1 MWRPEQGGKPWRD
14 WLLPAR
20 TSRYVLRLG
29 QAQFQLWQV
38 AGRRLILQASRSV
51 EHIGYNQFQ
60 AIANE
65 VIMLAQALPAGSGVQ
80 LLIDSKWMPL
90 SLLTTGRAPL
100 SNAQVQALALHR
112 FGQTYGEDARGWQVQ
127 TNYVKGDAHALAFA
141 CSAQLL
147 SSLRQALGLDM
158 PSPSRR
164 TRLTGMQPTFG
175 WAWDQVQGREARSG
189 DDWLMF
195 AEQDRSI
202 MARIAKGRVLA
213 LQPAGPILRTPA
225 QLASALPSQARRCG
239 LIEEGPYQ
247 ALGVSLEPYP
257 NRLLDTTVAEVRW
270 HVIGTNESEAPL

>member
-1 MWRPEQGGKPWRD
+1 MWRPEQEGKPWRD
-14 WLLPAR
+14 WLLPVR
-20 TSRYVLRLG
+20 TSRYALRLG
-29 QAQFQLWQV
+29 QAQLQLWQM
-38 AGRRLILQASRSV
+38 AGRHLILQSSRSV
-51 EHIGYNQFQ
+51 AHVGYNQYQ
-60 AIANE
+60 ALADE
-65 VIMLAQALPAGSGVQ
+65 VSTLAQALPAGSGVQ

-90 SLLTTGRAPL
+90 RLLTTGLAPL

-112 FGQTYGEDARGWQVQ
+112 FAQTYGDEARGWQVQ

-141 CSAQLL
+141 CSTQLL
-147 SSLRQALGLDM
+147 SSLRQVLRLDM

-175 WAWDQVQGREARSG
+175 WAWDQVRGREARSS

-225 QLASALPSQARRCG
+225 QLAAVLPSQARRCG
-239 LIEEGPYQ
+239 LTEEGPCR
-247 ALGVSLEPYP
+247 ALGVSLEPHP
-257 NRLLDTTVAEVRW
+257 DDMLDTVADVRW
-270 HVIGTNESEAPL
+270 YVIGTNKSGVPL